1 MWVQIPLQKSLNIAV
16 ILAPAKEKRGM
27 SEFDKNYVKGLV
39 LRLKRLEHEITDLR
53 KRVFELEKEL
63 GRKKEEELLIS

>member
-1 MWVQIPLQKSLNIAV
+1 
-16 ILAPAKEKRGM
+16 M